1 MDITCYIQRDS
12 VMCEHYMLQCYMRV
26 LIVMHSLV
34 ITPSP
39 AAGLEQGVKSD
50 PMRARVGHLANKLND
65 NGSKKEH

>member
-39 AAGLEQGVKSD
+39 AAGLEQGGEIRSYEGQGGTFGKQI
-50 PMRARVGHLANKLND
+50 G
-65 NGSKKEH
+65 